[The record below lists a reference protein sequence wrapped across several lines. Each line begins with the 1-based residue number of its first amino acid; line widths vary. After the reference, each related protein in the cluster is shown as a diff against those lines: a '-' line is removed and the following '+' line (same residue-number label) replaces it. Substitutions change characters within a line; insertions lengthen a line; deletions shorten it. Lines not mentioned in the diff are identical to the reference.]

1 MQIRLT
7 DPSYADRLATFL
19 RSLGQTA
26 TVSAPGWV
34 DVSLASGPDALV
46 ELEIYLRVW
55 TVLYP
60 EAEVQVENGEDGED
74 GPLAAA

>member
-1 MQIRLT
+1 MEICLT
-7 DPSYADRLATFL
+7 DPSYADRLAAFL

-26 TVSAPGWV
+26 TVSAPAWV
-34 DVSLASGPDALV
+34 DVRLASGPDALV

-55 TVLYP
+55 SVLYP
-60 EAEVQVENGEDGED
+60 EAGVQVRNGEEGED

>member
-1 MQIRLT
+1 MEICLT
-7 DPSYADRLATFL
+7 DPSYADRLARFL

-26 TVSAPGWV
+26 TVSAPASV
-34 DVSLASGPDALV
+34 DVSLASGRDALV

-55 TVLYP
+55 SVLYP
-60 EAEVQVENGEDGED
+60 EAGVQVENGEEAED

>member
-1 MQIRLT
+1 MEIRLT

-26 TVSAPGWV
+26 VVTAPGRLE
-34 DVSLASGPDALV
+34 VSLSSGPDALA

-55 TVLYP
+55 SVLYP
-60 EAEVQVENGEDGED
+60 EAEVQVENGEDG
-74 GPLAAA
+74 PLAAA